1 MKISILNRA
10 SAPHPPPFDAK
21 SPDPVLQISL
31 LFVENSLSALNGA
44 WNLIVS
50 FHFLSY
56 CFVFFCLLR
65 LLVPFVSCFIP
76 AHFVNLKKYSKM
88 LKVVGIIH

>member
-1 MKISILNRA
+1 MPNRA
-10 SAPHPPPFDAK
+10 SAPPHPPPFDAK
-21 SPDPVLQISL
+21 FPDPVLQISL

-56 CFVFFCLLR
+56 CFVFFLFAA
-65 LLVPFVSCFIP
+65 FVCALSHVFYSSPLCE
-76 AHFVNLKKYSKM
+76 LKKYFKM
-88 LKVVGIIH
+88 LKVVGLIH